1 MASHESQLPV
11 GTRYI
16 ERGLDWI
23 VEQIK
28 IVTCQKIIRTR
39 KGWKL
44 ARAVDMAQKR
54 SMNAWISII

>member
-1 MASHESQLPV
+1 MANHESQFPV

-16 ERGLDWI
+16 ERGLDWT

-44 ARAVDMAQKR
+44 GRAVDMAQKR
-54 SMNAWISII
+54 SMNTWSSLF